1 MKKLLSLML
10 VLCMLLSVLPGFA
23 SDVAPLTVDEV
34 AAYLETLREQAMQ
47 DETLTVVP
55 DVDGSYSAAFS
66 GGLLKL
72 ADDALRA
79 DSAIVG
85 ARLSGGAEDLRQLR
99 CAVQESESTQG
110 STLQDIL
117 DAYPCANRELY
128 GTYEEAV
135 VMMTGSLPGSAMVG
149 VAERMG
155 QKVEKITYYAYETVG
170 SDTVRAEVIYYV
182 TENYLLGVE
191 VVGGRVV
198 ENSEQELSAFALLQE
213 EMDYRMYPVSEDGSE
228 LEMFAREDLLF
239 SGVDFLTLTAE
250 ELADRF
256 GEMVEDRFVQ
266 DTDGTY
272 IRTCRWDG
280 IELVLK
286 YDADKMYEGVSTLY
300 VSTPLMEGP
309 RGACTGDTVTSLML
323 RFRHGEGEFD
333 GNATVLY
340 GENGA
345 APYGEVSY
353 VDQGA
358 YLMYVTQ
365 VPDGQVALYFN
376 CPGMTLDSYMLAVLD
391 GE

>member
-1 MKKLLSLML
+1 MKKGLAILL
-10 VLCMLLSVLPGFA
+10 VLCMALSVMPGFA

-34 AAYLETLREQAMQ
+34 SAYLEVLREQAMQ

-55 DVDGSYSAAFS
+55 DVDGSYTASFA
-66 GGLLKL
+66 GGMLKL

-85 ARLSGGAEDLRQLR
+85 AQIFGNTEDLRQLR
-99 CAVQESESTQG
+99 CAVQEDESTQG

-117 DAYPCANRELY
+117 NAYPCANQELY

-135 VMMTGSLPGSAMVG
+135 VIMTGSLPGSAMVG

-155 QKVEKITYYAYETVG
+155 QNVEKITYYAYETVDG
-170 SDTVRAEVIYYV
+170 NTVRAEIGYYI
-182 TENYLLGVE
+182 TENYLLSVE
-191 VVGGRVV
+191 VAGGRVV
-198 ENSEQELSAFALLQE
+198 EDGEAELARFALVQE
-213 EMDYRMYPVSEDGSE
+213 EMDYRMYPVSEDGSV
-228 LEMFAREDLLF
+228 LDMFAREDLLF
-239 SGVDFLTLTAE
+239 SGVDFLSLTAE
-250 ELADRF
+250 DIADRF
-256 GEMVEDRFVQ
+256 GDMVEDRYVQ

-300 VSTPLMEGP
+300 VSSSLLEGP

-323 RFRHGEGEFD
+323 RFRHGEGEFN
-333 GNATVLY
+333 GSATVLY
-340 GENGA
+340 GADGV
-345 APYGEVSY
+345 APYGEVRY
-353 VDQGA
+353 EDQGA

-376 CPGMTLDSYMLAVLD
+376 CPGMTLNGYMLAVLD